1 MKDKKLGRRIA
12 GTYGRLG
19 TKRLKRAASKGTRK
33 NAKNNINHATNTKET

>member
-19 TKRLKRAASKGTRK
+19 TKKLKRAASKGIRK
-33 NAKNNINHATNTKET
+33 NAKNTINHARKIED

>member
-19 TKRLKRAASKGTRK
+19 TKKLKRAASKGVRK
-33 NAKNNINHATNTKET
+33 NAKKLPQLWKDYQ